1 VAGRRSR
8 RPLLFYGLVVSVF
21 AQMAA
26 AFAGSGDLVA
36 LFTLTG
42 LLLSAVAIHA
52 AG

>member
-1 VAGRRSR
+1 
-8 RPLLFYGLVVSVF
+8 LVVSVF

-36 LFTLTG
+36 LFALTG